1 MKRFHAALV
10 ALTLTGSIAL
20 AAGIAS
26 ASAAET
32 GTKTMPDSSV
42 YPPRTHAGHY
52 NYRYARPYYRYA
64 RPYYAR
70 PYYRYAGLYNYRYA
84 RPYYR
89 YARPYYA
96 RPYYRYAGSII
107 TDTRDPITDT
117 DDLTTRDLTDT
128 HQDSIITD
136 TRDPI
141 TRALSGGTTITPPA
155 IISLMTPTTGP
166 PLKTWRRIVA
176 GIQII
181 PTAGQFGTELRRT
194 SRVADAMCHLAAS
207 ALCACRVRPQ
217 CYGSNSRGTAFHE

>member
-42 YPPRTHAGHY
+42 YPPRTHAGLY

-89 YARPYYA
+89 Y
-96 RPYYRYAGSII
+96 
-107 TDTRDPITDT
+107 

>member
-1 MKRFHAALV
+1 MKRLHAALV

-42 YPPRTHAGHY
+42 YPPRTHAGPY

-64 RPYYAR
+64 RPYYAI
-70 PYYRYAGLYNYRYA
+70 PIQDYNYRYA

-89 YARPYYA
+89 YAPYYA
-96 RPYYRYAGSII
+96 RPYTIGII

-141 TRALSGGTTITPPA
+141 TDTDDLTTRDLTD
-155 IISLMTPTTGP
+155 TH
-166 PLKTWRRIVA
+166 
-176 GIQII
+176 Q
-181 PTAGQFGTELRRT
+181 EL
-194 SRVADAMCHLAAS
+194 L
-207 ALCACRVRPQ
+207 
-217 CYGSNSRGTAFHE
+217 

>member
-32 GTKTMPDSSV
+32 GTKVNARQFGVSTSDTRRNTIITDTRDPITD
-42 YPPRTHAGHY
+42 THDLTT
-52 NYRYARPYYRYA
+52 RD
-64 RPYYAR
+64 
-70 PYYRYAGLYNYRYA
+70 LTTDMQV
-84 RPYYR
+84 
-89 YARPYYA
+89 
-96 RPYYRYAGSII
+96 SII

-128 HQDSIITD
+128 HQEPIITD

-166 PLKTWRRIVA
+166 PLKTWRRLVGKNPNNPYRGTIWYGVA
-176 GIQII
+176 PYWRI
-181 PTAGQFGTELRRT
+181 
-194 SRVADAMCHLAAS
+194 ADAMCRLAAS
-207 ALCACRVRPQ
+207 AL
-217 CYGSNSRGTAFHE
+217 Y